1 MFSNVKLSVGNK
13 VVEGVNEIGH
23 VSSMMYAVLFP
34 RSKGKCD
41 GLSYMWFP
49 DTTNECADV
58 NKGFA
63 ARRAYIIVQPAPKG
77 KFTLRVPMF
86 MFFGFM
92 ENFVVLKGYP
102 IQIEM
107 VRGPDYPAL
116 FRKKAAGEDQAVE
129 GKLKFNSITMDVP
142 IVEPSTM
149 VALEYLKG
157 LKDPTSF
164 LYSFRERHGMFAPV
178 PEGITDFQQPITS
191 SYYTE
196 RPQMIWVGFQT
207 TGVTDQSYN
216 HAVYLNANV
225 QSMYI
230 RMNSSQFPPLLIEAD
245 WAKNDSGFFYEM
257 QKHMRANYLQYPARY
272 TEGNMLTPAN
282 FKSLYTIYCFDVSKQ
297 ETTLGSN
304 NVTCDLHVRFRAA
317 VPAHLRVYIA
327 WFNDRTLEM
336 FTDGSPINIR
346 KEIDNF
352 MEVE

>member
-1 MFSNVKLSVGNK
+1 MIR
-13 VVEGVNEIGH
+13 EWMI
-23 VSSMMYAVLFP
+23 
-34 RSKGKCD
+34 R
-41 GLSYMWFP
+41 
-49 DTTNECADV
+49 
-58 NKGFA
+58 
-63 ARRAYIIVQPAPKG
+63 
-77 KFTLRVPMF
+77 
-86 MFFGFM
+86 
-92 ENFVVLKGYP
+92 
-102 IQIEM
+102 
-107 VRGPDYPAL
+107 
-116 FRKKAAGEDQAVE
+116 
-129 GKLKFNSITMDVP
+129 DVP

-327 WFNDRTLEM
+327 WSNDRTLEM